1 MKKAP
6 EEKINIDTQ
15 EVSQQKVRE
24 WKAVYEKYRNNLNVN
39 AKSILELIEYLK
51 QKYTLKEEAS
61 EEFKNVVINNI
72 KLNEPFSKK
81 IPSNKELKPIVFT
94 IQNEANA
101 KTLYEN
107 QEEIYRGGSIIVG
120 MEFET
125 GCVFV
130 EGSSELTDEITA
142 FKGLDED
149 DINNY
154 YVVANYVRCLKK
166 YNLID

>member
-1 MKKAP
+1 
-6 EEKINIDTQ
+6 
-15 EVSQQKVRE
+15 
-24 WKAVYEKYRNNLNVN
+24 
-39 AKSILELIEYLK
+39 
-51 QKYTLKEEAS
+51 
-61 EEFKNVVINNI
+61 
-72 KLNEPFSKK
+72 
-81 IPSNKELKPIVFT
+81 
-94 IQNEANA
+94 
-101 KTLYEN
+101 
-107 QEEIYRGGSIIVG
+107 

-130 EGSSELTDEITA
+130 EGSSELADEITA